1 MVGKISYYTDEN
13 VSRAVINGL
22 RQRGVDVLSVPEA
35 NMMGAS
41 DEEHLTFALEQTRTI
56 FTHDDDFLRLASTG
70 KNHAGIVYSSQ
81 QLPIGDIIRGLML
94 IHGVLEPVDMQNQVE
109 FL

>member
-1 MVGKISYYTDEN
+1 MSRIRFYTDEN

-22 RQRGVDVLSVPEA
+22 RQRGADVLSVPEA
-35 NMMGAS
+35 EMLTAS
-41 DEEHLTFALEQTRTI
+41 DEEHLAFALERERVI
-56 FTHDDDFLRLASTG
+56 FTHDDDFLRLAAQ
-70 KNHAGIVYSSQ
+70 KVEHAGIVYASQ

-94 IHGVLEPVDMQNQVE
+94 IQDVLESEDIRNRIE